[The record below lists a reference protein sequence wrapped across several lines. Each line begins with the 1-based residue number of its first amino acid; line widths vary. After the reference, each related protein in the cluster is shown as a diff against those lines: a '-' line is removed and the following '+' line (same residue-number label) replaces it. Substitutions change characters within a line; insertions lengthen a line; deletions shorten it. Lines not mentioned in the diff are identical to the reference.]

1 MKSIAVIG
9 AGPAGST
16 AAEQL
21 ARAGYQVHL
30 LDEKLAWE
38 KPCGGGVTYKAY
50 QQYPYLQ
57 WNPTQRRN
65 VSTCELQAT
74 GAKPFR
80 FTLDHPLIIYS
91 RRDLNA
97 MLIERAASAGATVE
111 KVRITAVERHSSRW
125 RLTTPKGAMEADYT
139 IIATG
144 ARNVFR
150 HLGTEWDSRNT
161 MLAMGYYIPG
171 KLESVVIRFFPW
183 LQGYIW
189 LFPRGD
195 HISAGIC
202 GKRSDHRA
210 LRKALED
217 YLDEAAIAWHGADF
231 FAHLL
236 PSLESA
242 HWHTNR
248 IAGEGW
254 MAVGDAGGLVDPIT
268 GEGIY
273 YAIRSGDLAAQVLAN
288 DRIAPSEKASTY
300 VSNIQQDFAAD
311 LELASK
317 ICRLF
322 YLGHT
327 GLGTVPQRMIQFARR
342 NARIRALLQDLLSG
356 NQDYAGLRE
365 RLSDS
370 ISARVFGAIVRFL
383 RTCPATAEDLAR
395 NRYNDNATPLVA
407 SDTGK
412 VSL

>member
-9 AGPAGST
+9 AGPAGAT
-16 AAEQL
+16 AAERL
-21 ARAGYQVHL
+21 AQAGYRVHL

-50 QQYPYLQ
+50 ERYPYLLRSAAR
-57 WNPTQRRN
+57 RRN
-65 VSTCELQAT
+65 VSACELHAT
-74 GAKPFR
+74 GVKPYR
-80 FTLDHPLIIYS
+80 FALNHPVLIYS

-97 MLIERAASAGATVE
+97 MLIERAADAGAIVG
-111 KVRITAVERHSSRW
+111 KARITSVERHFGGW
-125 RLTTPKGAMEADYT
+125 RLATTGGALEADYA
-139 IIATG
+139 IVATG
-144 ARNVFR
+144 ARNVLRDF
-150 HLGTEWDSRNT
+150 GTRWDSQNT

-183 LQGYIW
+183 LQGYVW

-202 GKRSDHRA
+202 GKRSDHRQ

-217 YLDEAAIAWHGADF
+217 YLDESDLPWRGSAF
-231 FAHLL
+231 YAHLL

-242 HWHTNR
+242 HWRGNR
-248 IAGEGW
+248 LAGDGW
-254 MAVGDAGGLVDPIT
+254 MAVGDAAGLVDPIT

-273 YAIRSGDLAAQVLAN
+273 YAMRSGDLAARVLCEERTSAG
-288 DRIAPSEKASTY
+288 AKAATY
-300 VSNIQQDFAAD
+300 AETIERDFGAD

-342 NARIRALLQDLLSG
+342 NAQIRDLLQDLMSG
-356 NQDYAGLRE
+356 TQDYAGLRE
-365 RLSDS
+365 RLADS
-370 ISARVFGAIVRFL
+370 ISARVFGAIVRLL
-383 RTCPATAEDLAR
+383 RASAAARQDAPPATAQGCRA
-395 NRYNDNATPLVA
+395 A
-407 SDTGK
+407 S
-412 VSL
+412 

>member
-1 MKSIAVIG
+1 MNSIAVIG

-21 ARAGYQVHL
+21 ARAGYRVYL

-50 QQYPYLQ
+50 ERYPYLRD
-57 WNPTQRRN
+57 NAARRRD

-74 GAKPFR
+74 GVKPYR
-80 FTLDHPLIIYS
+80 FALNQPVLIYS

-97 MLIERAASAGATVE
+97 MLIERAASAGASVE
-111 KVRITAVERHSSRW
+111 KARITAVERRSAGW
-125 RLTTPKGAMEADYT
+125 RLTTPSSALEADYA
-139 IIATG
+139 IVATG
-144 ARNVFR
+144 ARNVLRDF
-150 HLGTEWDSRNT
+150 GTQWDTHNT

-183 LQGYIW
+183 LQGYVW

-202 GKRSDHRA
+202 GKRSDRRN

-217 YLDEAAIAWHGADF
+217 YLDESDIAWRGAAF
-231 FAHLL
+231 YAHLL

-242 HWHTNR
+242 HWRGNR
-248 IAGEGW
+248 LAGEGW
-254 MAVGDAGGLVDPIT
+254 MAAGDAGGLVDPIT

-273 YAIRSGDLAAQVLAN
+273 YAIRSGDLAARVLA
-288 DRIAPSEKASTY
+288 DERISAEAKASAY
-300 VSNIQQDFAAD
+300 ARAVERDFGAD

-322 YLGHT
+322 YLGHA
-327 GLGTVPQRMIQFARR
+327 GIGTVPQRMIQFARGNAQIR
-342 NARIRALLQDLLSG
+342 NLLQDLMSG
-356 NQDYAGLRE
+356 TQDYAGLRE
-365 RLSDS
+365 RLADS
-370 ISARVFGAIVRFL
+370 ISARVFGVIVRLL
-383 RTCPATAEDLAR
+383 RASAATGEDPAPAAGESCRA
-395 NRYNDNATPLVA
+395 
-407 SDTGK
+407 
-412 VSL
+412 VS